1 MKKLQLAAMLVLLSP
16 LLSPMSAM
24 AQEPEDLRGFYLGAG
39 AGYSS
44 ISLED
49 EDSPADFEGD
59 DVGFKAILGYRILK
73 WVAVELNYADY
84 GTQDDDLLG
93 LELESDFNAYYLTG
107 VGMFPL
113 GNADIFAKA
122 GIARWEGTL
131 SNSDFGVS
139 ASEDNTDV
147 IVGMGAQVRLRQL
160 ALRGEVEGLML
171 GFDDD
176 GDGEADGDDWMA
188 FISLSFTYT
197 F

>member
-1 MKKLQLAAMLVLLSP
+1 MRTAWLAAVLLLLSP
-16 LLSPMSAM
+16 FCAG
-24 AQEPEDLRGFYLGAG
+24 AQDAEDLRGFYLGAG
-39 AGYSS
+39 VGYSS

-59 DVGFKAILGYRILK
+59 DVGFKAIVGYRILR
-73 WVAVELNYADY
+73 WVAVEASYADY
-84 GTQDDDLLG
+84 GTQNDDLLG
-93 LELESDFNAYYLTG
+93 LSLNSDFEAYYLAG
-107 VGMFPL
+107 VGMFPI
-113 GNADIFAKA
+113 GVADIFAKA

-131 SNSDFGVS
+131 SNDAFGVS

-147 IVGMGAQVRLRQL
+147 IVGLGAQVRLGQV

-176 GDGEADGDDWMA
+176 GDDEADGDDWIA
-188 FISLSFTYT
+188 FLSLSLTYR

>member
-1 MKKLQLAAMLVLLSP
+1 MRTTWLAAALLLLSP
-16 LLSPMSAM
+16 FCAG
-24 AQEPEDLRGFYLGAG
+24 AQDAEDLRGFYLGAG
-39 AGYSS
+39 VGYSS

-59 DVGFKAILGYRILK
+59 DVGFKAIVGYRILR
-73 WVAVELNYADY
+73 WVAVEASYADY
-84 GTQDDDLLG
+84 GTQNDDLLG
-93 LELESDFNAYYLTG
+93 LSLNSDFEAYYLAG
-107 VGMFPL
+107 VGMFPI
-113 GNADIFAKA
+113 GVADIFAKA

-131 SNSDFGVS
+131 SNDAFGVS

-147 IVGMGAQVRLRQL
+147 IVGLGAQVRLGQV

-176 GDGEADGDDWMA
+176 GDDEADGDDWIA
-188 FISLSFTYT
+188 FLSLSLTYR

>member
-1 MKKLQLAAMLVLLSP
+1 MSMKKLHLAALLLLSP
-16 LLSPMSAM
+16 LGAAM
-24 AQEPEDLRGFYLGAG
+24 AQEQDDLRGFYIGAG

-59 DVGFKAILGYRILK
+59 DVGFKAILGYRILR
-73 WVAVELNYADY
+73 WVAIEANYADY

-93 LELESDFNAYYLTG
+93 LRLESDFKAYYLTG
-107 VGMFPL
+107 VGLLPL
-113 GNADIFAKA
+113 GAADIFAKA

-131 SNSDFGVS
+131 SSPDFGVS

-147 IVGMGAQVRLRQL
+147 IVGLGAQVRLGQL

-176 GDGEADGDDWMA
+176 GDDEADGDDWMA
-188 FISLSFTYT
+188 FVSVGFTYT

>member
-1 MKKLQLAAMLVLLSP
+1 MRTTWLAAVLLLLSP
-16 LLSPMSAM
+16 FCAG
-24 AQEPEDLRGFYLGAG
+24 AQDAEDLRGFYLGAG
-39 AGYSS
+39 VGYSS

-59 DVGFKAILGYRILK
+59 DVGFKAIVGYRILR
-73 WVAVELNYADY
+73 WVAVEASYADY
-84 GTQDDDLLG
+84 GTQNDDLLG
-93 LELESDFNAYYLTG
+93 LSLNSDFEAYYLAG
-107 VGMFPL
+107 VGMFPI
-113 GNADIFAKA
+113 GVADIFAKA

-131 SNSDFGVS
+131 SNDAFGVS

-147 IVGMGAQVRLRQL
+147 IVGLGAQVRLGQV

-176 GDGEADGDDWMA
+176 GDDEADGDDWIA
-188 FISLSFTYT
+188 FLSLSLTYR

>member
-1 MKKLQLAAMLVLLSP
+1 MRTTWLAAALLLLSP
-16 LLSPMSAM
+16 LCAG
-24 AQEPEDLRGFYLGAG
+24 AQDAEDLRGFYLGAG
-39 AGYSS
+39 VGYSS

-59 DVGFKAILGYRILK
+59 DVGFKAIVGYRILR
-73 WVAVELNYADY
+73 WVAVEASYADY
-84 GTQDDDLLG
+84 GTQNDDLLG
-93 LELESDFNAYYLTG
+93 LSLNSDFEAYYLAG
-107 VGMFPL
+107 VGMFPI
-113 GNADIFAKA
+113 GVADIFAKA

-131 SNSDFGVS
+131 SNDAFGVS

-147 IVGMGAQVRLRQL
+147 IVGLGAQVRLGQV

-176 GDGEADGDDWMA
+176 GDDEADGDDWIA
-188 FISLSFTYT
+188 FLSLSLTYR